1 MASDRVAAARP
12 PLVSADP
19 EGYEEFKSLASAAIA
34 DHGGRYLVRGGAMQ
48 PLEGEWHSRVVL
60 LEFPTY
66 AAALA
71 FYDSDAYQKAR
82 QVRLRSSTGSVLAME
97 GISGT

>member
-1 MASDRVAAARP
+1 
-12 PLVSADP
+12 
-19 EGYEEFKSLASAAIA
+19 
-34 DHGGRYLVRGGAMQ
+34 MQ

-71 FYDSDAYQKAR
+71 FYTDAYQKAR
-82 QVRLRSSTGSVLAME
+82 QVRLRSSTGSVLAMD